1 MRFAGNGSKGI
12 TEVRFL
18 WLPPIKNKIN
28 MIILPTRRRLER
40 RRDALYKNL
49 LKNIHRA
56 SVWQVEDIMR
66 KIHTINLRLRT
77 YFDRDEKYET
87 REIFEDKD
95 PFETEYTLIQVEQ
108 ED

>member
-1 MRFAGNGSKGI
+1 
-12 TEVRFL
+12 
-18 WLPPIKNKIN
+18 

-40 RRDALYKNL
+40 RRDALYRNL

-95 PFETEYTLIQVEQ
+95 PFETEYTIIQVEQ